1 MEAFRVGKEFHS
13 FEELDESVKKFGE
26 QTCCKFWKRE
36 ARTINAV
43 ANKIKRP
50 LKESL
55 IYYELKYACIHGGQS
70 FRPTVKGVRD
80 TSLKKNCPVHV
91 SVRASADGN
100 SLIVRSF
107 YAYHN
112 HDPEEGVVIE
122 SQQMRSPVEN
132 KSDQVT
138 EIVMAP
144 YCDSKRPSSPS
155 VTCSLKPNCDVEV
168 KMDTPNSA
176 TPSNS
181 TNNTCAKWKKA
192 KQSDDVRRRA
202 PKVNLRQMEAMVDF
216 MSQRPDF
223 ATSFKADYQSEQLWE
238 TLGQVLAEFGPEK
251 HINQWKKLWKDMKYK
266 ARARKAALT
275 LQRKEANNTSSPHQT
290 VLSRLDQRVL
300 SLWDEY
306 GCTDYSDSMETE
318 SPVLVSPIVENKHQI
333 RPDTNQPPITAE
345 PATSSTASPTVES
358 NPMKNVEETFRKFQ
372 KFEEESLVIKK
383 EMASAVRS
391 IADALHE
398 SNRIQSERN
407 MLFKEFLSK
416 WKT

>member
-36 ARTINAV
+36 ARTISAV

-55 IYYELKYACIHGGQS
+55 IYYELKYACIHGGQT

-80 TSLKKNCPVHV
+80 TTLKKNCPVHV

-107 YAYHN
+107 CAYHN
-112 HDPEEGVVIE
+112 HDPEEGVIIE

-155 VTCSLKPNCDVEV
+155 VTCSLKQNCDVDV
-168 KMDTPNSA
+168 KMETPNSA
-176 TPSNS
+176 IPSNS
-181 TNNTCAKWKKA
+181 TNNKWKKA

-275 LQRKEANNTSSPHQT
+275 LQRKEANNTSSLHQT
-290 VLSRLDQRVL
+290 VLSKLDQRVL

-318 SPVLVSPIVENKHQI
+318 SPVFVSPIVENKHQI
-333 RPDTNQPPITAE
+333 RPDTNQPPTSAE

-372 KFEEESLVIKK
+372 KYEEESLVIKK